1 MIEFLL
7 ILIIYE
13 IVDYY
18 FLFHEYPC
26 PKCNSKRKLELTKD
40 GHLRCPDCKY
50 IYYDDE
56 DY

>member
-13 IVDYY
+13 IVEYY